1 MKKHLSF
8 ILLLALML
16 SIFSTSH
23 AVIVTIGDGTGDN
36 IDPFN
41 AYWGYGRS
49 IGLYTEAQIEAFG
62 NITSLGWSVSSSSNT
77 AIPYKIYIMNT
88 TDTQPAATTWND
100 FTTAATLVKDGTNDP
115 YAFNSVGWHH
125 LALDTPFT
133 YVGGNLLIGVE
144 ANYGN
149 SGNSSYPKFHYT
161 YLTDTHRRWRSDRN
175 PPTGTGLLEAFLPN
189 LQMDIVPLSN
199 DPVFSLNPTEHDFG
213 SLLINDTGSRTFTI
227 MNVGGGTLSVYDINP
242 MSDGFFSVTDAPLFP
257 LALATGQSTTF
268 KIQYAPTEAGNHNAT
283 FTISYINGTAD
294 LTVSGECYDPVIYT
308 YPFTDGFEEGQTDG
322 QPVQIWTQYLDGGM
336 SQYWIANS
344 SNTGYNRAP
353 RNGLFNATLR
363 YGANAW
369 LMRPFWLE
377 AGTYYD
383 VEVWA
388 RQDVN
393 SGATLGIYYGTEGT
407 VEGMLK
413 PIVLPKPIYKG
424 DYQQVLGSFTPETTG
439 VHWIGINGITS
450 YDPWYISIDDF
461 MVKHSPTEPVF
472 TYTPDTID
480 FGTAFTNAPTEFQ
493 DVIVTNSGLGTI
505 DLTADDVSII
515 GADAAM
521 FELGPN
527 ELPFTLTINQSGTIP
542 VRYKP
547 TTVGPHSATL
557 RMVFESVNYDVALSG
572 TAISEYAL
580 YESFE
585 GETFPPEGWTVING
599 GDDNTWTRSTLNPR
613 TGAAHAQIAY
623 DWNYAHDDWLITPKL
638 APTATNHTFSFYGHT
653 YGNYDER
660 FNVLLSTTD
669 ANTESFTEV
678 LGTNVGTGYPDY
690 MFHTYDLSP
699 YIGQE
704 VYIAIQAI
712 SLNEYYLMIDDVS
725 GPDRVPP
732 PDIYAGEV
740 YEALNMNGE
749 YLSALFT
756 STQDLCK
763 VPGFDGT
770 TGPVAELNLDPD
782 NTHIA
787 AYTAESG
794 IFDLTFVAGLPGTYY
809 LMGYWDGQWHQANF
823 WPLIVQTGDIGE
835 TVLFDIQFAAK
846 GDVYIVF
853 TRGFDPTVPVELSH
867 FAATITAQNY
877 VQITWT
883 TQSESNITGYNIYRN
898 DSIDLGS
905 AIKVSEMIEGTN
917 TSEACTYT
925 YLDKELEQSGTYYYW
940 LQNVEMDGYTSYH
953 GPVSVTFTAEDGGGT
968 PDIPFVTKL
977 ENAYP
982 NPFNPNTNIRY
993 QLKEAGDV
1001 KIDIFNAR
1009 GQLVRSFSRT
1019 HDAAGYYQ
1027 INWDGRDSSGKAVS
1041 SGVYQYRMSS
1051 GKYRSTKKMVLKK

>member
-1 MKKHLSF
+1 
-8 ILLLALML
+8 
-16 SIFSTSH
+16 
-23 AVIVTIGDGTGDN
+23 
-36 IDPFN
+36 
-41 AYWGYGRS
+41 
-49 IGLYTEAQIEAFG
+49 
-62 NITSLGWSVSSSSNT
+62 
-77 AIPYKIYIMNT
+77 
-88 TDTQPAATTWND
+88 
-100 FTTAATLVKDGTNDP
+100 
-115 YAFNSVGWHH
+115 
-125 LALDTPFT
+125 
-133 YVGGNLLIGVE
+133 
-144 ANYGN
+144 
-149 SGNSSYPKFHYT
+149 
-161 YLTDTHRRWRSDRN
+161 
-175 PPTGTGLLEAFLPN
+175 
-189 LQMDIVPLSN
+189 
-199 DPVFSLNPTEHDFG
+199 
-213 SLLINDTGSRTFTI
+213 
-227 MNVGGGTLSVYDINP
+227 
-242 MSDGFFSVTDAPLFP
+242 
-257 LALATGQSTTF
+257 
-268 KIQYAPTEAGNHNAT
+268 
-283 FTISYINGTAD
+283 
-294 LTVSGECYDPVIYT
+294 
-308 YPFTDGFEEGQTDG
+308 
-322 QPVQIWTQYLDGGM
+322 
-336 SQYWIANS
+336 
-344 SNTGYNRAP
+344 
-353 RNGLFNATLR
+353 
-363 YGANAW
+363 
-369 LMRPFWLE
+369 
-377 AGTYYD
+377 
-383 VEVWA
+383 
-388 RQDVN
+388 
-393 SGATLGIYYGTEGT
+393 
-407 VEGMLK
+407 
-413 PIVLPKPIYKG
+413 
-424 DYQQVLGSFTPETTG
+424 
-439 VHWIGINGITS
+439 
-450 YDPWYISIDDF
+450 

-763 VPGFDGT
+763 VR
-770 TGPVAELNLDPD
+770 
-782 NTHIA
+782 
-787 AYTAESG
+787 
-794 IFDLTFVAGLPGTYY
+794 DLTEPQG
-809 LMGYWDGQWHQANF
+809 
-823 WPLIVQTGDIGE
+823 
-835 TVLFDIQFAAK
+835 
-846 GDVYIVF
+846 
-853 TRGFDPTVPVELSH
+853 R
-867 FAATITAQNY
+867 
-877 VQITWT
+877 
-883 TQSESNITGYNIYRN
+883 
-898 DSIDLGS
+898 
-905 AIKVSEMIEGTN
+905 
-917 TSEACTYT
+917 
-925 YLDKELEQSGTYYYW
+925 W
-940 LQNVEMDGYTSYH
+940 LN
-953 GPVSVTFTAEDGGGT
+953 
-968 PDIPFVTKL
+968 
-977 ENAYP
+977 
-982 NPFNPNTNIRY
+982 
-993 QLKEAGDV
+993 
-1001 KIDIFNAR
+1001 
-1009 GQLVRSFSRT
+1009 
-1019 HDAAGYYQ
+1019 
-1027 INWDGRDSSGKAVS
+1027 
-1041 SGVYQYRMSS
+1041 
-1051 GKYRSTKKMVLKK
+1051 